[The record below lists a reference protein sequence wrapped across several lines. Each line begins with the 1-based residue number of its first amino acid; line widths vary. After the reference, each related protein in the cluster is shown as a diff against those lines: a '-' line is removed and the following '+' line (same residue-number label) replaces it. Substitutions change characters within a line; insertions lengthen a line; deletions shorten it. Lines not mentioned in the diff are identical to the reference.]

1 MPQDAGQ
8 VLAGGAQSE
17 GGPGWKGQPGKEEG
31 TDSVKPRW
39 DLLRGHKLAAGW
51 LNIHVFCLAHMVF

>member
-1 MPQDAGQ
+1 M
-8 VLAGGAQSE
+8 LAGGAQSE
-17 GGPGWKGQPGKEEG
+17 GGPGWKGQQGKEEG